1 MRISAAA
8 FIIASATTISLV
20 AGQGSNSPFGPLTTN
35 NGVSACVQFGS
46 CTQSGVSFAS
56 TETQQSPV
64 TPPAS
69 SVHYAQPTNA
79 AESSA
84 YISALAAS
92 GASAAYASRV
102 AAGQGAGGAA
112 NGATTPVDTAKVIAG
127 TAPGTV
133 TAPARTGSKDGA
145 LRLDTGYTGLWP
157 TVLAIAG
164 MALGGAFVL

>member
-1 MRISAAA
+1 MRLITAAA
-8 FIIASATTISLV
+8 FIIASTASLV
-20 AGQGSNSPFGPLTTN
+20 AAQGSNSPFGPLTTN
-35 NGVSACVQFGS
+35 NGVSGCVQFGS
-46 CTQSGVSFAS
+46 CTESGQSFAT

-102 AAGQGAGGAA
+102 AAGQGSGGAA

-127 TAPGTV
+127 TPPGTV
-133 TAPARTGSKDGA
+133 TAPARTGSSDGA
-145 LRLDTGYTGLWP
+145 LRLETGFTGIWS
-157 TVLAIAG
+157 TALAIAG
-164 MALGGAFVL
+164 MALGGALVL

>member
-8 FIIASATTISLV
+8 FIIASTTTISLV

-35 NGVSACVQFGS
+35 NGISACVQFGS

-112 NGATTPVDTAKVIAG
+112 NGATTPVDTARVIAG

>member
-1 MRISAAA
+1 MRIAAAA
-8 FIIASATTISLV
+8 FIIASTASLV
-20 AGQGSNSPFGPLTTN
+20 AGQGSNSPFGPITTN

-46 CTQSGVSFAS
+46 CTERGQSFSL
-56 TETQQSPV
+56 TETQQAPI

-69 SVHYAQPTNA
+69 SVRYAQPTNA

-84 YISALAAS
+84 SVAALAAS
-92 GASAAYASRV
+92 GASAAYASRT

-112 NGATTPVDTAKVIAG
+112 NGATTPVDTARVIAG

-133 TAPARTGSKDGA
+133 TAPARTGSSDGA
-145 LRLDTGYTGLWP
+145 MRLNVGYASLWS
-157 TVLAIAG
+157 TALAIAG